1 MNNNKMIKT
10 MKSKSIIGAAL
21 VAIFTLGATTS
32 CTDMFDIESSRVVY
46 EQDHDLSSTAD
57 SAYTTMG
64 VLQCLRQVADR
75 YIILGEVRGDLVDIN
90 EHTKTSLRNL
100 AEFNFEDENEY
111 LNVRDY
117 YAVINNCNY
126 ALAKMDTTLTH
137 NNERVM
143 IDEYAALLSIRAWTY
158 MQLAINYGKVPYYTN
173 PITTV
178 ADSEKDYPKLDIKEL
193 AAELIPQLTPY
204 VDYDMPV
211 FLGTG
216 TNKLFP
222 VLQLVIADL
231 YLWSGDYL
239 NACTTYMDYMTTHK
253 DFNYSYGETNNMEY
267 FRGYMGF
274 NGSRLVPLT
283 GSITSNL
290 LMSTNWE
297 SYMSMSASTN
307 GYENLTFIT
316 MEQSQANGTVSEVAN
331 LFFSTDGTHPLTP
344 STYYEEIC
352 TSQDYI
358 RADIDDKTGEFTG
371 GYRPNVL
378 AGGDQRR
385 KYYYQTTQNADGEE
399 FSVFDKFT
407 YLNNSTGIIEYFT
420 QQINLYRRAIVYLR
434 AAEALNGLAK
444 ETGSDSLAV
453 MSFNL
458 LKDAYKVFFPNGHV
472 LEKQLQEAFIGV
484 HARGCGYVHL
494 DTTHYVLKP
503 EVIAAKLEKED
514 IAVEGNLNDTINYLD
529 ILIIDELAMEA
540 ALEGNRFGD
549 LIRFAERRGE
559 PEFLAKRVASRKG
572 TEHLDE
578 ELYNKLLDKENWYLP
593 LK

>member
-1 MNNNKMIKT
+1 MIKT